1 MRKTTILAALLLG
14 CCLMSVSAAPR
25 EKIDRGI
32 EQKTF
37 IPKGQW
43 MAGASFSYL
52 EYEADNY
59 QWIVLE
65 DLDLVGY
72 SFKVSPTVAYF
83 IRDNIAVGGRV
94 GYSRTLTDLGKL
106 SLSLGDD
113 LNIDIDEL
121 HMKNH
126 SFLTT
131 AFVRTYLN
139 LGNSKRFGLFNEMS
153 VTYSYGQGNSTN
165 QLRDEPKAVHETKNA
180 LNFGVTPGLVC
191 FINDYIAVEASVD
204 VLGLDFKWNKQTINQ
219 VEEASWRSSGA
230 NFKINLFS
238 INLGM
243 AFYF

>member
-1 MRKTTILAALLLG
+1 MKKITIVATLLLL
-14 CCLMSVSAAPR
+14 CTLRSVAAPR
-25 EKIDRGI
+25 VKIDRGI

-43 MAGASFSYL
+43 VAGASFSYT
-52 EYEADNY
+52 EYEGDNY
-59 QWIVLE
+59 QWTVLE

-72 SFKVSPTVAYF
+72 SFKVSPTISYF
-83 IRDNIAVGGRV
+83 IRDNIALGGRV
-94 GYSRTLTDLGKL
+94 GYTRTLTDLGNL

-126 SFLTT
+126 SFLITT
-131 AFVRTYLN
+131 FMRTYLN
-139 LGNSKRFGLFNEMS
+139 LGDSKRFGLFNEMS

-165 QLRDEPKAVHETKNA
+165 QLRDQPKGVHEVKNT
-180 LNFGVTPGLVC
+180 LNFGITPGLLC

-219 VEEASWRSSGA
+219 VEQGTMRSSGA

-238 INLGM
+238 VNLGM
-243 AFYF
+243 AFFF